1 MARQPDLRDVL
12 AATREQAQ
20 GLGNQVGRRAVLR
33 VMRAADADLAKRLLQ
48 RQGLKGRGDATFT
61 SAQMELTLAQV
72 RDVTRQTMADLG
84 GAVAGQAVDAAEA
97 ATEGQLAYMRAA
109 ERRFR
114 GINQVLPLDDA
125 MMLDAATRGA
135 QASAL
140 RRLAGEG
147 GARGQGVLQ
156 RYGVATVGEFER
168 RLQVGLAT
176 RKSWGEMRDSLV
188 EASPF
193 LQGQPRFWA
202 ERVARTEIAR
212 AYNAAGME
220 THRAAQR
227 QLGDV
232 VRILSATFDDRTS
245 WDSYNVH
252 GEIRR
257 TAEPFEYVTY
267 DGDHELFAHPPS
279 RPNDRELVIA
289 HRLSWPIPAE
299 LRPKDTSAVMARCKM
314 NGPKR
319 FPGRP
324 DVMTTI
330 PLSRFAKA

>member
-125 MMLDAATRGA
+125 MMLDAATRAQRLRGA
-135 QASAL
+135 CARQMCVRVRRTVLQKRAARRRPAVIVASYAADTLTSTPL
-140 RRLAGEG
+140 RRR
-147 GARGQGVLQ
+147 ARG
-156 RYGVATVGEFER
+156 R
-168 RLQVGLAT
+168 
-176 RKSWGEMRDSLV
+176 
-188 EASPF
+188 SPSVVVPTWAC
-193 LQGQPRFWA
+193 PRSRSSA
-202 ERVARTEIAR
+202 AARPTDQSQQH
-212 AYNAAGME
+212 AG
-220 THRAAQR
+220 R
-227 QLGDV
+227 
-232 VRILSATFDDRTS
+232 
-245 WDSYNVH
+245 
-252 GEIRR
+252 
-257 TAEPFEYVTY
+257 
-267 DGDHELFAHPPS
+267 
-279 RPNDRELVIA
+279 
-289 HRLSWPIPAE
+289 
-299 LRPKDTSAVMARCKM
+299 
-314 NGPKR
+314 
-319 FPGRP
+319 
-324 DVMTTI
+324 
-330 PLSRFAKA
+330 